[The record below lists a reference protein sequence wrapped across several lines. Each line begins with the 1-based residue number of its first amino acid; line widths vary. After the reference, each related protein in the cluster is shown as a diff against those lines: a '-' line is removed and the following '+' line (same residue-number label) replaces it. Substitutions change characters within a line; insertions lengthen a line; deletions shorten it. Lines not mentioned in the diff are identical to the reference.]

1 MSHWVRLVSR
11 KGGVV
16 GGRLIYSPL
25 LSDLDHLWWMGVV
38 RSQSFILSD
47 KNALHSMHLVI
58 NCQVITFLINHRL
71 WLHYSRCVYS
81 WGLFGCPLY
90 PRNSR
95 DRWSDT
101 KDVKYLT
108 SLQWDCLLVVSGAL
122 AQRSCFHKS
131 SLLLLPDSPILKVW
145 SLVSALVEEGFLWL
159 RTSQKSWFYRLVS
172 VISTVVESGGWW
184 EIKQDG

>member
-25 LSDLDHLWWMGVV
+25 LSDLRPSLMDGRRAFPKSHPP
-38 RSQSFILSD
+38 RSPLSD

-101 KDVKYLT
+101 KDVTYLT

-122 AQRSCFHKS
+122 AQRSCLHKS
-131 SLLLLPDSPILKVW
+131 SLLLLPDSPIPKVW
-145 SLVSALVEEGFLWL
+145 TIVSARVEDGFLWL
-159 RTSQKSWFYRLVS
+159 RKSQKS
-172 VISTVVESGGWW
+172 
-184 EIKQDG
+184 

>member
-25 LSDLDHLWWMGVV
+25 LSDLRPSLMDGRRAFPKSHPP
-38 RSQSFILSD
+38 RSPLSD

-122 AQRSCFHKS
+122 AQRSCLHKS
-131 SLLLLPDSPILKVW
+131 SLLLLPDSSIPKVW
-145 SLVSALVEEGFLWL
+145 TLVSARVEDGFLWL
-159 RTSQKSWFYRLVS
+159 WKSQK
-172 VISTVVESGGWW
+172 I
-184 EIKQDG
+184 